1 MKKLLIAGGG
11 YADIPLIKAAKR
23 LGYFVITSGNRPDD
37 MGHPFAD
44 KVSLA
49 DFSDAEAILSV
60 AKENKVDGICP
71 CCNDF
76 SALSA
81 AYAAEKLGLPGH
93 DTFEVTRLLHH
104 KDLYRNFAREHQ
116 IPSPQAHAF
125 GSEEEAIAKLETLTF
140 PVMVKPVDLTGGK
153 GIAVVESIP
162 EGKRAIL
169 DAFSIS
175 KAKRIVLEEFVA
187 GTRHGFTAI
196 LSKGSVVFHLVDD
209 EYYHLNQYMVSAAST
224 PGTVSADIAVEL
236 IGVSEKIA
244 GLLNLVD
251 GIFHVQFI
259 VKEKKP
265 YIIEICRRPPG
276 DLYIELVRYATGFD
290 YATCLIRCF
299 SGEAAT
305 WVKQLPVQ
313 RNFLRHCVMTN
324 RNGVFKR
331 LKIDAAIKESIV
343 DIIPLLHDGDS
354 VDNYL
359 VQKAAITFHTF
370 PTVAELRQKSKDM
383 QGLIQMEMY

>member
-37 MGHPFAD
+37 MGHPIAD

-49 DFSDAEAILSV
+49 DFSDAEAILAV

-81 AYAAEKLGLPGH
+81 AYAAEKLGLPGY
-93 DTFEVTRLLHH
+93 DTFATTRLLHH
-104 KDLYRNFAREHQ
+104 KDLYRNFARKHQ
-116 IPSPQAHAF
+116 IPSPQAYAF
-125 GSEEEAIAKLETLTF
+125 SSEEDAIAFLGKLSF
-140 PVMVKPVDLTGGK
+140 PVMIKPVDLTGGK

-162 EGKRAIL
+162 EGKKAIL
-169 DAFSIS
+169 DAFAIS

-224 PGTVSADIAVEL
+224 PGTVAAEIVTEL
-236 IGVSEKIA
+236 VTVSEKIA

-259 VKEKKP
+259 VKDKKP

-290 YATCLIRCF
+290 YASCLIRCF
-299 SGEAAT
+299 SGEAAA
-305 WVKQLPVQ
+305 WVKQTPVQ
-313 RNFLRHCVMTN
+313 RNFLRHCVMTDK
-324 RNGVFKR
+324 NGVFKR
-331 LKIDAAIKESIV
+331 LNIDAAVQESIV
-343 DIIPLLHDGDS
+343 DIFPLLQDGDT
-354 VDNYL
+354 VENYL
-359 VQKAAITFHTF
+359 VQKAAISFHTF
-370 PTVAELRQKSKDM
+370 PTVAELRQKSRDM
-383 QGLIQMEMY
+383 QELIQMEMY